1 MTDILRRGGGGA
13 GVGGGAMAV
22 TESLQTDNNNGR
34 SNIINNSNNN
44 NGEYW
49 NDVNNQL
56 SPVRKHLINT
66 YLQVQDDEALP
77 LLGEYFGV
85 ALSFMAL
92 GALVRASNSSKKRRK
107 SISDEERLDLRACSR
122 FQRMALESMLREA
135 MERLRGLAQTA
146 YQTEERV
153 RDLVDADLEMD
164 KEKIVLLRRVADAEK
179 AVLELKGLR
188 KAEGRANE
196 RVMSIVAAK
205 EQDWLKEK
213 RSLQKEIDRLKEN
226 LNTVCREVKFQS
238 RRCRSPTCE
247 HCKGIERVVRNVRGR
262 VSLRELNY
270 RETSPHASS
279 KREAAKVEQIAE
291 VEEVEE
297 ERFLI
302 KAMEQKKKRSAQ
314 PGHLQVQTKVE
325 KHVEWTGSS
334 SLNPSG
340 GSAGGAGQS
349 MNKELIAKQQQD
361 VESELAN
368 ILKRVGML
376 KQRSHSGGAT
386 SSEQLNA
393 SRESK
398 NVAAS
403 SAPTASLE
411 SRSITPEEA
420 EDVQIFGEK
429 VVSELLK
436 EEAVEVERAPSS
448 FVSDDSGQNF
458 ELADDLTTGL
468 LTLEQEALLSVEE
481 DPDLLE
487 LEKAF
492 EFQEDIGSAGSTDNV
507 TDAPG
512 GGNRHDEKSLADAC
526 AVETTE
532 EARILFDEDCE
543 IAEFE
548 SHLSS
553 DVGVAA
559 SLEDFCHEVD
569 ITKDLI
575 NEEAEAVAISPPN
588 FGFEEASMSTNAE
601 VPEVLESDLVTALCF
616 IEENTEA
623 LGDEDQVLIVT
634 ADDAVSESYERTSLI
649 DGDGEVL
656 GEAVVEQQEILG
668 EFGIFE
674 ETESSTDAVSRVEP
688 IAAGEL
694 SEPVDSLD
702 VTTMETPLQSVQGS
716 PADPCRVEGVSGSSQ
731 ENLDGD
737 TLEPVV
743 AQDDCSEA
751 ACEVSLSPVDE
762 DKPLAEDVKVVD
774 AGDSPEPEQVLEMV
788 EVDSGTALA
797 ERQDG
802 PLEDFENLE
811 PSGTETD
818 LPEHDQDGVTTEE
831 KGDLDAEIP
840 VFERA
845 DCDYLAGELP
855 EPDEKRVCDSGE
867 ADVDVAG
874 NADSAD
880 DVCSIKGREECE
892 NKKVDDVVPLGDSDL
907 SSIFESVPD
916 PLKLNSESEKMNLVM
931 DTSSLQRQKSG
942 DVSVDVDSSL
952 GGE

>member
-13 GVGGGAMAV
+13 GVGGVAMAV
-22 TESLQTDNNNGR
+22 TESMQTDNNFGR
-34 SNIINNSNNN
+34 SNIINNNSTNN

-153 RDLVDADLEMD
+153 RDLVDAEVEMD
-164 KEKIVLLRRVADAEK
+164 KEKIVLLSRVEDAEK
-179 AVLELKGLR
+179 AVQELRGLR

-270 RETSPHASS
+270 RESS
-279 KREAAKVEQIAE
+279 AHVSSRREAAKVEQIAE

-302 KAMEQKKKRSAQ
+302 KSMEQKKKRSEQA
-314 PGHLQVQTKVE
+314 GHLQVQTKVE
-325 KHVEWTGSS
+325 KHVEWTGTSS
-334 SLNPSG
+334 SVNPSG

-368 ILKRVGML
+368 ILKRVGQL

-393 SRESK
+393 TREIK

-403 SAPTASLE
+403 SVPTASAE

-420 EDVQIFGEK
+420 EDVKFFSEK

-436 EEAVEVERAPSS
+436 EETVEVERAPSS
-448 FVSDDSGQNF
+448 LLSDVSGQNF
-458 ELADDLTTGL
+458 ELGDDLTTGL
-468 LTLEQEALLSVEE
+468 LSLEQEALLSVEE

-492 EFQEDIGSAGSTDNV
+492 EFREEDLGSTVSCDNV
-507 TDAPG
+507 TDASPG
-512 GGNRHDEKSLADAC
+512 GAKRHDEQSLADAC
-526 AVETTE
+526 AADTTTE
-532 EARILFDEDCE
+532 AGILFDEDSE

-553 DVGVAA
+553 DVVVEER
-559 SLEDFCHEVD
+559 LEDFSYEVNT
-569 ITKDLI
+569 TKDLVSG
-575 NEEAEAVAISPPN
+575 EAEAVAISPRDI
-588 FGFEEASMSTNAE
+588 GSEEASMSTNAE
-601 VPEVLESDLVTALCF
+601 VPEVLESDLAPGMGF
-616 IEENTEA
+616 IEEDTDA
-623 LGDEDQVLIVT
+623 LGDEDQDLVLT
-634 ADDAVSESYERTSLI
+634 ADDAVSESHERTSLT

-656 GEAVVEQQEILG
+656 GDAVVEQQEIVGESLG
-668 EFGIFE
+668 
-674 ETESSTDAVSRVEP
+674 
-688 IAAGEL
+688 
-694 SEPVDSLD
+694 
-702 VTTMETPLQSVQGS
+702 TP
-716 PADPCRVEGVSGSSQ
+716 R
-731 ENLDGD
+731 
-737 TLEPVV
+737 
-743 AQDDCSEA
+743 
-751 ACEVSLSPVDE
+751 
-762 DKPLAEDVKVVD
+762 
-774 AGDSPEPEQVLEMV
+774 
-788 EVDSGTALA
+788 
-797 ERQDG
+797 
-802 PLEDFENLE
+802 
-811 PSGTETD
+811 
-818 LPEHDQDGVTTEE
+818 
-831 KGDLDAEIP
+831 
-840 VFERA
+840 
-845 DCDYLAGELP
+845 
-855 EPDEKRVCDSGE
+855 
-867 ADVDVAG
+867 
-874 NADSAD
+874 
-880 DVCSIKGREECE
+880 
-892 NKKVDDVVPLGDSDL
+892 
-907 SSIFESVPD
+907 
-916 PLKLNSESEKMNLVM
+916 
-931 DTSSLQRQKSG
+931 RQKKH
-942 DVSVDVDSSL
+942 L
-952 GGE
+952 QIQ